1 MIARL
6 AELTTRAISNLRNL
20 GGVRATLLAF
30 SVTGIVGIVSKLL
43 TDNES
48 RIALSLGLSAGALYG
63 ICLVPLSAVIL
74 TIVILERERIR
85 KGKAMPDPAEVF
97 DLEELVPVLE
107 RTINLGK
114 AINSSLI
121 PMLFPS
127 KSNEIGSETMP
138 WDEIDK
144 AGAKNRYMAVGVYSN
159 RDRRYVGYASFWP
172 IREASALKLISGE
185 MTDSQLTA
193 DDVIP
198 EGERQSCRYAVVP
211 GIGVIGDNGP
221 ERVRRALCLMRALRR
236 MIADQYFADRRAPM
250 TIIATAYSTH
260 GAKWCAHYKMEQR
273 GIIDYGDGVPVA
285 ICTREIRARDLH

>member
-6 AELTTRAISNLRNL
+6 AELTTRAVSNLRNL

-30 SVTGIVGIVSKLL
+30 SATGIVGIAGKLL
-43 TDNES
+43 GDNES
-48 RIALSLGLSAGALYG
+48 RIALSLGLSGSALYG
-63 ICLVPLSAVIL
+63 VCLVLLSAVIV

-85 KGKAMPDPAEVF
+85 KGKAMPDPEEVF
-97 DLEELVPVLE
+97 DLEELVPVYE
-107 RTINLGK
+107 RTSNLGK
-114 AINSSLI
+114 AISNSLI
-121 PMLFPS
+121 PALFPS
-127 KSNEIGSETMP
+127 TNNELGSETMP
-138 WDEIDK
+138 WEEIDK

-172 IREASALKLISGE
+172 IREATALKLINGE

-198 EGERQSCRYAVVP
+198 EGERPSCRYAVVP
-211 GIGVIGDNGP
+211 GIGVIGDTGP

-236 MIADQYFADRRAPM
+236 MIADHYFTDRRSAM
-250 TIIATAYSTH
+250 TIIAMAYSTH

-273 GIIDYGDGVPVA
+273 GTVDYGDGVPVA